1 MSAQIWQLP
10 RAAAAAD
17 AVPCVKLG
25 EFTVAS
31 AARTYQMSLTGLD
44 FSGYA
49 GLRMVLETGATS
61 SSLGLRFNGLS
72 TGYESYYPSSMN
84 PSEDEMVYLSYG
96 GIIHA
101 NIELRPFDGKV
112 GYWVDSIHRS
122 TQGAQAIWVRGVQAG
137 VSYSQLATVS
147 LYCHSDSDRVPAG
160 SKAVLYGLRY

>member
-49 GLRMVLETGATS
+49 GLRMVLETGNIS
-61 SSLGLRFNGLS
+61 SSAGLRFNGL
-72 TGYESYYPSSMN
+72 TGGYENYFTTSLN
-84 PSEDEMVYLSYG
+84 PDEDEMVYLSYG
-96 GIIHA
+96 GIVQA
-101 NIELRPFDGKV
+101 RVELRPIDGKV

-137 VSYSQLATVS
+137 VSYSQLASIS
-147 LYCHSDSDRVPAG
+147 LYCYDDSDRVPVG
-160 SKAVLYGLRY
+160 TTAVLYGLRY